1 MSASQQKIAKQNATK
16 QGTAS
21 SVRVYLRLMTYVKPY
36 VGIFFLSVL
45 GYSLSAYYS
54 AQFIHLLETLIKNVT
69 PNESNA
75 RIVIP
80 LQVIGYTLMRSLGA
94 FIGTYCLA
102 KVSLGVIHRL
112 RKDVFGHMTTLPN
125 HVFDS
130 RNSGHLISVITYNI
144 NGVASAVTDAFRVL
158 LQQGTT
164 VIFLAYTLLTLNWR
178 LTMAFVIITPFIG
191 LLVSYVSKR
200 MRRLTRNVQSSVGD
214 ITQVTSEMINGV
226 RVMRSFGGEEYEK
239 KRFEVVSHKNYLQSM
254 KIIVTSAAS
263 TPVIQIL
270 VAVSMAIL
278 IYAAL
283 TYVDLKSPA
292 TFVAY
297 LTAVGMIL
305 NPIRKLGEVSP
316 LIVKG
321 VAAADSVFELIDEA
335 PEDDKGS
342 YEIPRAKGAVSF
354 NHTSFS
360 YADQEGL
367 ALNDIDLHVQPGE
380 VIALV
385 GRSGSG
391 KSTLVNLLPR
401 FYNLNG
407 GSIAIDDVP
416 ITDYKLAN
424 LREQIAFV
432 NQQVTLFE
440 GSIADNIAYGRA
452 DKSTFDEIKRAAD
465 LAYASEFIEKLPQGF
480 DTQIG
485 EGGARLSG
493 GQRQRLVIARA
504 ILKNSPILVLDEATS
519 ALDNESERYIQ
530 AAMEQFMK
538 GRTTFVIAH
547 RLSTI
552 EHADRIVVMENGKI
566 VEQGKHKDLLE
577 RNGAYAKL
585 YAAQFHDEMDS
596 SE

>member
-1 MSASQQKIAKQNATK
+1 MSASQKKLTI
-16 QGTAS
+16 S
-21 SVRVYLRLMTYVKPY
+21 SARIYLRLLVYVKPY
-36 VGIFFLSVL
+36 IGVFLLSIL
-45 GYSLSAYYS
+45 GYALSAYYS
-54 AQFIHLLETLIKNVT
+54 SQFIHLLETLIKNVT
-69 PNESNA
+69 PNDSDA

-80 LQVIGYTLMRSLGA
+80 LQVIGFTIMRSLGA

-102 KVSLGVIHRL
+102 KVSLGVIHQL
-112 RKDVFGHMTTLPN
+112 RKDVFGHITSLPQ

-130 RNSGHLISVITYNI
+130 RNSGQLISIITYNV
-144 NGVASAVTDAFRVL
+144 NGVAGALTDAFRVL
-158 LQQGTT
+158 LQQGTM
-164 VIFLAYTLLTLNWR
+164 VIFFAYTLITLNWK
-178 LTMAFVIITPFIG
+178 LTMAFMVITPFIG
-191 LLVSYVSKR
+191 ILVTVVGKR
-200 MRRLTRNVQSSVGD
+200 MRRLTHKVQDSVGD
-214 ITQVTSEMINGV
+214 ITHVTSEMINGV
-226 RVMRSFGGEEYEK
+226 RVMRTFGGETYEK
-239 KRFEVVSHKNYLQSM
+239 NRFDAVSQKNYLHNM
-254 KIIVTSAAS
+254 KIILTSAAS
-263 TPVIQIL
+263 TPMIQIM
-270 VAVSMAIL
+270 VALAMAGL

-283 TYVDLKSPA
+283 TYVDLKNPA

-297 LTAVGMIL
+297 LTAVGAIL
-305 NPIRKLGEVSP
+305 NPIRKLGDVSP
-316 LIVKG
+316 LILKG
-321 VAAADSVFELIDEA
+321 VAAADSVFELIDQ
-335 PEDDKGS
+335 PSEDDKGAVN
-342 YEIPRAKGAVSF
+342 IARVKGAVSF
-354 NHTSFS
+354 NKVCFS
-360 YADQEGL
+360 YPNQESEGL
-367 ALNDIDLHVQPGE
+367 ALKSIDLTVAPGE
-380 VIALV
+380 IVALV
-385 GRSGSG
+385 GQSGSG
-391 KSTLVNLLPR
+391 KSSLVNLLPR
-401 FYNLNG
+401 FYNLESGN
-407 GSIAIDDVP
+407 IAIDDVP
-416 ITDYKLAN
+416 ITDYKLAS
-424 LREQIAFV
+424 LRDQIAFV
-432 NQQVTLFE
+432 SQQVTLFE

>member
-1 MSASQQKIAKQNATK
+1 MPASHQQFTK
-16 QGTAS
+16 S
-21 SVRVYLRLMTYVKPY
+21 SVRIYLRLLVYVKPY
-36 VGIFFLSVL
+36 IGIFILSVL
-45 GYSLSAYYS
+45 GYSLAAFYS
-54 AQFIHLLETLIKNVT
+54 AQFIHLLEDLIKNVT
-69 PNESNA
+69 PNDSNA
-75 RIVIP
+75 SKIIP
-80 LQVIGYTLMRSLGA
+80 LQVIGYTIMRSIGA
-94 FIGTYCLA
+94 FVGTYCLA

-112 RKDVFGHMTTLPN
+112 RKDVFGHITTLP
-125 HVFDS
+125 HQVFDS
-130 RNSGHLISVITYNI
+130 RNSNHLISIITYNI

-164 VIFLAYTLLTLNWR
+164 VIFLAYTLIVLNWK

-191 LLVSYVSKR
+191 VLVSYVSKR
-200 MRRLTRNVQSSVGD
+200 MRRLTHNVQTSVGD

-226 RVMRSFGGEEYEK
+226 RVMRTFGGEDYEK
-239 KRFEVVSHKNYLQSM
+239 NRFEAVSHKNYLQNM

-270 VAVSMAIL
+270 VAVAMAIL

-316 LIVKG
+316 MIVKG
-321 VAAADSVFELIDEA
+321 VAAADSVFQLIDEPA
-335 PEDDKGS
+335 EEDKGQF
-342 YEIPRAKGAVSF
+342 EVARAKGGVRFDKVSF
-354 NHTSFS
+354 A
-360 YADQEGL
+360 YANQEGL
-367 ALNDIDLHVQPGE
+367 ALDHIDLQVEPGE
-380 VIALV
+380 IVALV

-401 FYNLNG
+401 FYSLNSG
-407 GSIAIDDVP
+407 NIAIDNVP

-440 GSIADNIAYGRA
+440 GSIADNIAYGRSDKVTQA
-452 DKSTFDEIKRAAD
+452 DIKRAAD
-465 LAYASEFIEKLPQGF
+465 LAYASEFIDQLPQGL

-493 GQRQRLVIARA
+493 GQRQRLAIARA
-504 ILKNSPILVLDEATS
+504 ILKNAPILILDEATS
-519 ALDNESERYIQ
+519 ALDNESERFIQ
-530 AAMEQFMK
+530 AAMEQVMK

-552 EHADRIVVMENGKI
+552 EHADRIIVMEGGKI
-566 VEQGKHKDLLE
+566 VEQGKHRELLD

-585 YAAQFHDEMDS
+585 YAAQFHDEMGS
-596 SE
+596 SD